1 MKRYMK
7 TSYRS
12 RVNRLAVLRKKYEQ
26 IDSSLI
32 DKAFKQILLEE
43 LKYKIKALE
52 YILG

>member
-12 RVNRLAVLRKKYEQ
+12 RVNRLAVLKKKYQ
-26 IDSSLI
+26 MIDSSLI

-43 LKYKIKALE
+43 LQLKISALE
-52 YILG
+52 YILN

>member
-12 RVNRLAVLRKKYEQ
+12 RVNRLAVLKKKYQ
-26 IDSSLI
+26 MIDSQTFDSTV
-32 DKAFKQILLEE
+32 KAIILEE

>member
-1 MKRYMK
+1 MKRYYA
-7 TSYRS
+7 TSYKS
-12 RVNRLAVLRKKYEQ
+12 RINRLAVLKKKYEM

-43 LKYKIKALE
+43 LKLKIKALE